1 MHRGWTCCG
10 YRLSVYGMT
19 IQPTPIRPSA
29 DLSQVVAA
37 EVRALMGRHRVNQ
50 EQLARVLNV
59 SQGQVSARLRGRTAF
74 TLDDLRRLA
83 EFFGTTPGALLG
95 DGTIAPLPPGPP
107 EAPPKRDGLADLTA
121 RKRGRATGRGST
133 REYLSAA

>member
-1 MHRGWTCCG
+1 
-10 YRLSVYGMT
+10 MT
-19 IQPTPIRPSA
+19 IQPTPITPNG

-50 EQLARVLNV
+50 EQLSRVLAV

-83 EFFGTTPGALLG
+83 SFFNTTPAALLG
-95 DGTIAPLPPGPP
+95 ESVGAPLPPGPP
-107 EAPPKRDGLADLTA
+107 TVAERRDGLADLTA
-121 RKRGRATGRGST
+121 RKKNRNRRGGST
-133 REYLSAA
+133 AEYSDAA